1 MFELEKRIQ
10 AFEEGIK
17 KTQECCQGLE
27 KWIQTGEAFKN
38 SEDFIEVEP
47 E

>member
-1 MFELEKRIQ
+1 MFELEKCIQ

-17 KTQECCQGLE
+17 KTQERCQGLE
-27 KWIQTGEAFKN
+27 KWIQTGEALKTGG
-38 SEDFIEVEP
+38 DFIEVEP